1 MKDTHHFREVDKE
14 VVVVVVEAE
23 VEVEQKEDMEAV
35 LMICLDMKHHLK

>member
-1 MKDTHHFREVDKE
+1 MEDTHHFREVDKE

-23 VEVEQKEDMEAV
+23 VEQKEGMEAV